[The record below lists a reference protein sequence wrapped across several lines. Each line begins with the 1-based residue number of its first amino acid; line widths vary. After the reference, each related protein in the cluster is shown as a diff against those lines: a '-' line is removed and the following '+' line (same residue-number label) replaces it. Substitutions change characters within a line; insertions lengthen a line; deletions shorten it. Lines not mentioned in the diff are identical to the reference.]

1 MIEVI
6 VAAVI
11 FAVVAGTFVDS
22 LASSQRTY
30 NKGRARTT
38 ASQLATKALEE
49 ARALDFDD
57 VGVVAGDPAGLLPPS
72 SSVTLSGITYTI
84 DRTVNWVDD
93 PVPNTSRF
101 TQHYKAVGVTV
112 SAAAIDAG
120 PLADYSTLVAPPDQ
134 GAQASTQ
141 SITVQVHD
149 MLPAGTP
156 LRNARVTLKVGTTT
170 VRTAITRSN
179 GTVSFADLPVGTYD
193 ITATRSIWWGIRKWV
208 VLAEDLPG
216 GSSGMG
222 QEVLSA
228 GENVTKTIRMYVP
241 VRLLVSVGGT
251 SCSGVKTVSLT
262 GSWGTETYTLGSGS
276 TKLFDA
282 ISGRKLH
289 PGPGYTVQAN
299 CSNPVMVAG
308 PDPVSIEPW
317 LYPYN
322 KTDPTQTVSFP

>member
-1 MIEVI
+1 
-6 VAAVI
+6 
-11 FAVVAGTFVDS
+11 
-22 LASSQRTY
+22 
-30 NKGRARTT
+30 
-38 ASQLATKALEE
+38 
-49 ARALDFDD
+49 
-57 VGVVAGDPAGLLPPS
+57 
-72 SSVTLSGITYTI
+72 
-84 DRTVNWVDD
+84 
-93 PVPNTSRF
+93 
-101 TQHYKAVGVTV
+101 
-112 SAAAIDAG
+112 
-120 PLADYSTLVAPPDQ
+120 
-134 GAQASTQ
+134 
-141 SITVQVHD
+141 
-149 MLPAGTP
+149 
-156 LRNARVTLKVGTTT
+156 
-170 VRTAITRSN
+170 
-179 GTVSFADLPVGTYD
+179 
-193 ITATRSIWWGIRKWV
+193 
-208 VLAEDLPG
+208 
-216 GSSGMG
+216 MG